1 MEPNYNVVFYSVRL
15 CDATMRVT
23 VILMTTLTFPGAH
36 GPRST
41 RQVVTENIRALMA
54 RRGIKQPQIMAL
66 LELSQPAVSR
76 RLSGQLPWNIDEL
89 ERIARAFEVSV
100 AELIDGTAESP
111 HPGPDGDFRVVRRE
125 GIEPPTRWFRGGRD
139 LARVLPKAA

>member
-1 MEPNYNVVFYSVRL
+1 
-15 CDATMRVT
+15 MRVT

-66 LELSQPAVSR
+66 LKLSQPAVSR
-76 RLSGQLPWNIDEL
+76 RLSGQHPWNIDEL
-89 ERIARAFEVSV
+89 ERIAVAFEVSI
-100 AELIDGTAESP
+100 AELLGTAPEGTLP
-111 HPGPDGDFRVVRRE
+111 PLRPDPGPG
-125 GIEPPTRWFRGGRD
+125 GTHLTRGYD
-139 LARVLPKAA
+139 AYPMLELARAA